1 MKKQYSIFHIEG
13 GLGKHVVATA
23 VARAIKKN
31 HPSRDLIVVCAY
43 PEVFLNLDFVSR
55 VYKHGVTPY
64 FYQDYI
70 KGKDFLMFRHEP
82 YFTTEHLKKQTSLLE
97 NWCKL
102 YEVEYSGELPE
113 VVFNYRQQQ
122 FNSKLWN
129 RNKPIF
135 VIQTNGGPLENQ
147 PYPYSWTR
155 DLPPNLHLPIVDA
168 FKDTHHIIQVCRDK
182 SQAIN
187 SPNVESIYK
196 PMSNMDLFG
205 LVSHSDKRLL
215 IDSSLQHAAV
225 ALNRPSTVLWIGTDP
240 KVFGYSDH
248 KNISANLGDEN
259 HKLPDSYLFDYN
271 FLGTIHECPVID
283 QTTMFNPEEIINSLI
298 TGDLI

>member
-70 KGKDFLMFRHEP
+70 KDKDFLMFKHEP

-102 YEVEYSGELPE
+102 YEIEYSGELPE

-122 FNSKLWN
+122 FNSKLWS

-155 DLPPNLHLPIVDA
+155 DIPPYVYNDVIEH
-168 FKDTHHIIQVCRDK
+168 FKHTHHIIQVCRDE

-187 SPNVESIYK
+187 NPNVEVLNK
-196 PMSNMDLFG
+196 PLSNMELFG
-205 LVSHSDKRLL
+205 LVQMSDKRLL

-225 ALNRPSTVLWIGTDP
+225 ALNKLSTVLWIGTSP
-240 KVFGYSDH
+240 KVFGYKSH
-248 KNISANLGDEN
+248 NNIVANLNDDTF
-259 HKLPDSYLFDYN
+259 KLPDSYLFDYN
-271 FLGTIHECPVID
+271 FLGTLHECPVVD
-283 QTTMFNPEEIINSLI
+283 QATLFDTKTIIESFYNTTLI
-298 TGDLI
+298 